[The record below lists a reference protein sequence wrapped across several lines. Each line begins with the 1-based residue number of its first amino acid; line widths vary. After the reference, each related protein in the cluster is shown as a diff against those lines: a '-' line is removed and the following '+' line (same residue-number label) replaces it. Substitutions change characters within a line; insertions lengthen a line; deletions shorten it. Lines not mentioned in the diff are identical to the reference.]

1 MSRTAYVNGDFV
13 PIEQAKVSILD
24 RGFLFADG
32 VYEVAAVLDGRLV
45 YNSLHLARLE
55 RSLREI
61 ALPLPAPLAKIAEL
75 QKELVRRNALDQ
87 GLVYMEV
94 TRGPADRDFLFPT
107 GVPPTF
113 VMFTQDKNIV
123 DAPAAQTGIA
133 VKSVPDIRWGRRD
146 IKSVGLLAQ
155 VLAKQQAAA
164 EGCQEALLVE
174 EDGTV
179 TEGASSTAFIITH
192 DGVVAT
198 RPNSTMILPGC
209 TRRALQALAEQFQ
222 IRIEERPFTIKEAQE
237 AAEVFITSAS
247 NFVMPVVKIDGR
259 PVGAGAPGPLTR
271 RLRELYVDHARATA
285 E

>member
-45 YNSLHLARLE
+45 DNSLHLARLE

-123 DAPAAQTGIA
+123 DAPAAQTGVA

-271 RLRELYVDHARATA
+271 RLRELYVDHARVTA